1 MFFGKKSCERE
12 HLHCGNSVSSYVQLG
27 FFGASCRFSW
37 VSVLFSTFFC
47 LFSFWEKN
55 DLFHSAVLQCEE
67 LGATV
72 DVRVCVCAFVGETEP
87 VCSDSITHAGS
98 HCGTLTW
105 TSWNTG
111 KKGNNTAGS
120 VGGPPSFV
128 RAAHEKWNWT
138 LKTPNEW
145 TKSWFLVDGSPYDNS
160 NTRMCVCVCVQW
172 PLCSCNLHVH
182 AVQNKT
188 GSSKPVTTG

>member
-1 MFFGKKSCERE
+1 MFFGKKSWERE
-12 HLHCGNSVSSYVQLG
+12 HLHCNSVSSYVQLG
-27 FFGASCRFSW
+27 FWGASCRSSW

-67 LGATV
+67 PGATV

-111 KKGNNTAGS
+111 KRGTNTAGS
-120 VGGPPSFV
+120 EALHHLSEQH
-128 RAAHEKWNWT
+128 AKKWNWT
-138 LKTPNEW
+138 LKTPNGW
-145 TKSWFLVDGSPYDNS
+145 TKCWFLVNASPHNNS
-160 NTRMCVCVCVQW
+160 NTRIRVCVCVCVFSD
-172 PLCSCNLHVH
+172 LF
-182 AVQNKT
+182 A
-188 GSSKPVTTG
+188 PVTFMFMLCKTRQAPL